1 MHGLKLQP
9 AVQPVEPSG
18 TVDVHCG
25 AELALGKGLCGAEV
39 GGRHAPVGEG
49 DLDVQEHGDAVG
61 YEDESYSRGPG
72 REGEPDE
79 AVAEEEPVGEH
90 CEDFDWARPACGA
103 KVGGA
108 GGDEMAPGEEV
119 EIEAGDGHDG
129 VVDVCLV
136 GDEDVAG
143 GVPDEGEV
151 VVGADDGAEVGWRS
165 CEEWDILDIGV
176 VFLYVLDLVTRECH
190 DIFTYWHICDEMVD
204 VVRGL
209 PPTKGEAT
217 A

>member
-1 MHGLKLQP
+1 
-9 AVQPVEPSG
+9 
-18 TVDVHCG
+18 
-25 AELALGKGLCGAEV
+25 
-39 GGRHAPVGEG
+39 
-49 DLDVQEHGDAVG
+49 
-61 YEDESYSRGPG
+61 
-72 REGEPDE
+72 
-79 AVAEEEPVGEH
+79 
-90 CEDFDWARPACGA
+90 
-103 KVGGA
+103 
-108 GGDEMAPGEEV
+108 MAPGEEV

-165 CEEWDILDIGV
+165 CEEWDILNVGV
-176 VFLYVLDLVTRECH
+176 VFLHVLALVLGGLLV
-190 DIFTYWHICDEMVD
+190 ILTYWHICDEMVD